1 VRQLLAIAILT
12 LSACN
17 VQQSDPRNC
26 DVRQAFYAD
35 DDADGIGDEDGAV
48 YIGCEA
54 PVGYV
59 NVPPP
64 VDNNTDTDLDT
75 DTDLGTDTDLD
86 SDTDSG
92 MNAR

>member
-64 VDNNTDTDLDT
+64 VDNNTD
-75 DTDLGTDTDLD
+75 LGTDTDLD